1 RGEVIQAWGKGGI
14 AQAGT
19 YSGNGVAA
27 AAAGATIDVLSTGEP
42 YAQMEKTGTAL
53 MDGLGRICADRGVTA
68 HVIGVPSM
76 FGLVFS
82 EEPPKDF
89 RDAAKHNEE
98 LYAEVVGGLIKRG
111 VMPVDDAL
119 EPWFL
124 CAALTDEDV
133 ATTLTAFDEALVEA
147 IA

>member
-1 RGEVIQAWGKGGI
+1 
-14 AQAGT
+14 
-19 YSGNGVAA
+19 
-27 AAAGATIDVLSTGEP
+27 
-42 YAQMEKTGTAL
+42 
-53 MDGLGRICADRGVTA
+53 
-68 HVIGVPSM
+68 M

-82 EEPPKDF
+82 EEPPTEF
-89 RDAAKHNEE
+89 RDAAKHDEE
-98 LYAEVVGGLIKRG
+98 LYAEVVGGMIKRG

-124 CAALTDEDV
+124 SAALTDEDV